1 MKFLDIA
8 SLDPINTALVF
19 ENPECRVVGRIETY
33 SCKLAGVDK
42 KLYKH
47 LESQWNSDL
56 SESVSPDHNH
66 SLHDIISPFGPMDQ
80 PSSRRMLF
88 NLIATLNASYPDY
101 DFSDV
106 KPDQFT
112 KHQSVPMVCNY
123 INNTLFNLG
132 HAYIINN
139 LALWKVI
146 DEIIELDECSVY
158 SFNPDNDSDPNAED
172 GAIWSFNFFFYNKK
186 LKRILFFAVKCL
198 SINAPL
204 QDEEPLDT
212 FSDSGSDVIGM
223 SYEEYV
229 MGDIEM

>member
-19 ENPECRVVGRIETY
+19 ENPECRIVGRIETY

-47 LESQWNSDL
+47 LESQWNSDF
-56 SESVSPDHNH
+56 SESVSPDQH
-66 SLHDIISPFGPMDQ
+66 SLHNIISPFGPMNQ
-80 PSSRRMLF
+80 QSSRRMLF

-112 KHQSVPMVCNY
+112 KQPSVPMVCNY

-132 HAYIINN
+132 HAYIVNDLN
-139 LALWKVI
+139 LWQVI
-146 DEIIELDECSVY
+146 DDIIELDECSVY

-186 LKRILFFAVKCL
+186 LKRILFFAVRCL

-204 QDEEPLDT
+204 QEEELLDT

>member
-8 SLDPINTALVF
+8 SLDPINTALIF

-47 LESQWNSDL
+47 LENRWNSKNI
-56 SESVSPDHNH
+56 SESQSVSPEQQH
-66 SLHDIISPFGPMDQ
+66 SFNNIVSPFGSLEQ
-80 PSSRRMLF
+80 PSSRRTLF

-112 KHQSVPMVCNY
+112 KQPSVPMVCNY

-132 HAYIINN
+132 RSYIVNDLN
-139 LALWKVI
+139 LWQVI
-146 DEIIELDECSVY
+146 DDIIDLNECNVY
-158 SFNPDNDSDPNAED
+158 SFNPDIDSDPNAED
-172 GAIWSFNFFFYNKK
+172 GAIWSFNFFINNKK
-186 LKRILFFAVKCL
+186 LKRIVFFTVRCL

-204 QDEEPLDT
+204 QEDEPLD
-212 FSDSGSDVIGM
+212 SESEINAM

>member
-8 SLDPINTALVF
+8 SLDPINTALIF

-42 KLYKH
+42 KLYKN
-47 LESQWNSDL
+47 LENRWNSKNISESQ
-56 SESVSPDHNH
+56 SVSPEQQH
-66 SLHDIISPFGPMDQ
+66 SFNNIISPFGSLEQ
-80 PSSRRMLF
+80 PSSRRTLF

-112 KHQSVPMVCNY
+112 KQPSVPMVCNY

-132 HAYIINN
+132 RSYIVNDLN
-139 LALWKVI
+139 LWQVI
-146 DEIIELDECSVY
+146 DDIIDLNECNVY
-158 SFNPDNDSDPNAED
+158 SFNPDIDSDPNAED
-172 GAIWSFNFFFYNKK
+172 GAINKK
-186 LKRILFFAVKCL
+186 LKRIVFFTVRCL

-204 QDEEPLDT
+204 QEDEPLD
-212 FSDSGSDVIGM
+212 SESEVNAM

>member
-47 LESQWNSDL
+47 LESRWNADVSQSL
-56 SESVSPDHNH
+56 SVSPDQH
-66 SLHDIISPFGPMDQ
+66 SFYNIVSPFGSMDQ
-80 PSSRRMLF
+80 PSSRRTLF

-112 KHQSVPMVCNY
+112 KQPSVPMVCNY

-132 HAYIINN
+132 HSYIVNDLN
-139 LALWKVI
+139 LWQVI
-146 DEIIELDECSVY
+146 DDIVELNECSVY

-172 GAIWSFNFFFYNKK
+172 GAI
-186 LKRILFFAVKCL
+186 
-198 SINAPL
+198 INAPL
-204 QDEEPLDT
+204 QEDEPM
-212 FSDSGSDVIGM
+212 DSEGDLNAM

-229 MGDIEM
+229 MGDIEIQLGNRKVFANSRLAESRL

>member
-1 MKFLDIA
+1 MYLKQLGTFIFPLSYLTYLIVQKKKKHFKQVYFSFLF
-8 SLDPINTALVF
+8 T
-19 ENPECRVVGRIETY
+19 G
-33 SCKLAGVDK
+33 KLAGVDK

-47 LESQWNSDL
+47 LEGQWNSDS

-66 SLHDIISPFGPMDQ
+66 SLHDIISPFGPMNQ

-112 KHQSVPMVCNY
+112 KHQSAAMVCNY

-132 HAYIINN
+132 HAHIINN

-146 DEIIELDECSVY
+146 EDIIELDECSVY

-172 GAIWSFNFFFYNKK
+172 GAI
-186 LKRILFFAVKCL
+186 
-198 SINAPL
+198 
-204 QDEEPLDT
+204 
-212 FSDSGSDVIGM
+212 
-223 SYEEYV
+223 
-229 MGDIEM
+229 

>member
-56 SESVSPDHNH
+56 SESISPDQTH
-66 SLHDIISPFGPMDQ
+66 SLQNIISPFGPMDQ

-101 DFSDV
+101 DFS
-106 KPDQFT
+106 F
-112 KHQSVPMVCNY
+112 
-123 INNTLFNLG
+123 
-132 HAYIINN
+132 
-139 LALWKVI
+139 
-146 DEIIELDECSVY
+146 VY
-158 SFNPDNDSDPNAED
+158 HLYRD
-172 GAIWSFNFFFYNKK
+172 
-186 LKRILFFAVKCL
+186 
-198 SINAPL
+198 
-204 QDEEPLDT
+204 
-212 FSDSGSDVIGM
+212 
-223 SYEEYV
+223 
-229 MGDIEM
+229 

>member
-112 KHQSVPMVCNY
+112 KHQSVPMV
-123 INNTLFNLG
+123 
-132 HAYIINN
+132 
-139 LALWKVI
+139 I